1 RPGDAE
7 RQARLDSHAVSEPR
21 LAGRKLL
28 QQVVLRKRMD
38 ERHGSCGEIEREAA
52 IPLPAEEMLVSA
64 AQRQPNRPVGSDA
77 VGLTAGPTHL
87 AHPGKPF
94 GPGFSIFEDREHL
107 SGPCSQLHRVLE
119 AHGSSLEERKIDGV
133 AGKAHGAA
141 SSLTGRGAIEAW
153 DD

>member
-1 RPGDAE
+1 GATIKAYELMGLRENQIKPHDRLLLGCSVRHWRALLGLQDVALQTVARVPEHGVDEHSSNRPGDAE

-77 VGLTAGPTHL
+77 VGLTAGPSHL
-87 AHPGKPF
+87 AHPGKP
-94 GPGFSIFEDREHL
+94 
-107 SGPCSQLHRVLE
+107 
-119 AHGSSLEERKIDGV
+119 
-133 AGKAHGAA
+133 
-141 SSLTGRGAIEAW
+141 
-153 DD
+153 